1 MLCEESPPKGHQL
14 AATGLEDAKPLR
26 WSPMRACCTGSLCTA
41 LLRPSKMA
49 GLAGRLR
56 RDGPARALRDDEE
69 AADDVVVNA
78 RADLAGR
85 AATSPVVACGM
96 RCKGMAVSE
105 QGERRGSSDGGM
117 MIDRCHQRFVRGS
130 SFKSQ
135 RRAFLAFRLCSLK
148 SAISM
153 KGRPWQRQTFTTA
166 QESWQDSAVTIDRL
180 ACFAESGP
188 DKLLVGGALFT

>member
-1 MLCEESPPKGHQL
+1 
-14 AATGLEDAKPLR
+14 
-26 WSPMRACCTGSLCTA
+26 
-41 LLRPSKMA
+41 MA

-105 QGERRGSSDGGM
+105 QGERRGSSDGGE
-117 MIDRCHQRFVRGS
+117 G
-130 SFKSQ
+130 
-135 RRAFLAFRLCSLK
+135 
-148 SAISM
+148 
-153 KGRPWQRQTFTTA
+153 
-166 QESWQDSAVTIDRL
+166 
-180 ACFAESGP
+180 
-188 DKLLVGGALFT
+188 